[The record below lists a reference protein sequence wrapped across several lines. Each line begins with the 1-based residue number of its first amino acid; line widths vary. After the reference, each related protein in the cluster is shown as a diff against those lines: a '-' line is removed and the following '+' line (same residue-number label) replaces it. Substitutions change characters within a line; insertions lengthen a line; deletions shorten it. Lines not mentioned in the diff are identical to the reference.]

1 MPNSPL
7 SKPPKRRWRR
17 WLLRLFLAGVA
28 ALVLAAV
35 FHEAL
40 LRAVLRHGGPMGA
53 EMAGVKLTWEV
64 EGSVMRDLKLTN
76 IAASGLMIE
85 KATVGEFSAVY
96 DAHAALTDVVK
107 RIALKQVDAV
117 VDLRKV
123 PKSETVPEKPVETS
137 KEPPPL
143 VWPEVID
150 IENVNASVTLADG
163 KVVTIRGLTLRIGEG
178 MPGVFE
184 CAEFKL
190 EPGDLR
196 VAGVKAEVEWKKHH
210 VSIRFVDLPYDTKL
224 SSLDLDI
231 RGYQN
236 GDVKL
241 TAHAFRKTAR
251 LDVYSEVK
259 DIWGESA
266 EINGLVQLVDVVG
279 EELSGLP
286 FNLPEGVNF
295 ERAGVH
301 LRAEG
306 KLKQFN
312 ELKVN
317 GGLGVTDVRAAGVML
332 DRVSAV
338 FAVKDG
344 VAHVSEARVLRGVNE
359 VVASVEAKLAE
370 EVMKSPWKAALKA
383 KMADVTQFLVK
394 PPPVMGVVEIS
405 ASAEGVGAT
414 PVKAEAQVDGSE
426 LGFERYQL
434 PKLAV
439 DVAMDGKEAKVN
451 VPALMLGDGNQI
463 DLKASMRME
472 DDMPVTAEWKMAVD
486 DPALLMKT
494 LNLPPLEQSVTA
506 KLSTTGKATL
516 RVNDPMNVEAEMMLS
531 VKDGRLGEAPLP
543 VVEMKAAVAKGE
555 AVVESCRVLV
565 DERNHVELKGTAGLR
580 EPWRFGLDGV
590 VEMPELKAL
599 NTLLAAF
606 KAPVIESGA
615 LMAKLDVSGDAKP
628 WRGEGNVTLEAKAVK
643 VAGMPEAADVAL
655 KMAFEGTT
663 ATMESLQAVVGPWK
677 LITKGVVNETSAD
690 LSELS
695 LHQKDRQLL
704 SGHAK
709 AAFDLSALDVVL
721 NAKDLPVHEVA
732 AAAGVKDMPP
742 AILNTEIAVRGLE
755 DAEVKVNLK
764 DVKAPGLPKGFSPA
778 AVDVLTVLRGGKLV
792 VEAKVDQKPLQPL
805 LMKAEAPVV
814 IRDLMAKPALAADLP
829 IKATLDL
836 AESDLSFVRDFAPEL
851 LRSVPAKMRLN
862 AKVGG
867 TVKAPLVDS
876 ALDVDVPEVV
886 FASADLPSVREVKVR
901 VRTHDRTVRLEEV
914 SALLAGGHVKL
925 GGAVDVAKTD
935 DPRFDLKLEAR
946 EALVFRNPT
955 SSLRANADIACSGGL
970 KAAKVSGVVEAVRGR
985 IFQEVN
991 LLPNV
996 MGVIKQGE
1004 KLPPPP
1010 ASTSKSVQKVE
1021 LPPMLKDWSFDV
1033 KVRTRDPVLLA
1044 GNLVNGAI
1052 SADVKLGG
1060 TGAKPLLTGFAN
1072 VDRLII
1078 KLPFSLLKITKGV
1091 VTMNPENPFAP
1102 KLDVR
1107 GESRVGSTDI
1117 SLYVYG
1123 EATNPKTRFTS
1134 SPPMSEADIV
1144 TMLGTGM
1151 TLGGDNAQM
1160 ASEAMARAAFLV
1172 VSETW
1177 RKLFNSEKKVSDEPP
1192 KLHMTFNPSGGD
1204 RANDS
1209 MQAMYE
1215 LTPKV
1220 RFTGRFMQSGR
1231 MKALLGYVL
1240 RFGKAARA
1248 VEEQQ

>member
-1 MPNSPL
+1 
-7 SKPPKRRWRR
+7 
-17 WLLRLFLAGVA
+17 LLRLFLAGVA

-35 FHEAL
+35 FHETL
-40 LRAVLRHGGPMGA
+40 LRALLRHGGPMGA

-76 IAASGLMIE
+76 IVASGLMIE
-85 KATVGEFSAVY
+85 KASVGEFSAAY
-96 DAHAALTDVVK
+96 DPRADLTEVVK
-107 RIALKQVDAV
+107 HIAVKDVDAV
-117 VDLRKV
+117 VDLRKQPAV
-123 PKSETVPEKPVETS
+123 EPEASKPTATS

-143 VWPEVID
+143 VWPQVID
-150 IENVNASVTLADG
+150 MENVNASVTLADG
-163 KVVTIRGLTLRIGEG
+163 KLLTIRGLTLRIGEG

-184 CAEFKL
+184 CAEFKM

-196 VAGVKAEVEWKKHH
+196 VADVKAEVQWTRRELT
-210 VSIRFVDLPYDTKL
+210 IRGLDLPYGAKL
-224 SSLDLDI
+224 GALTVDL
-231 RGYQN
+231 REWEKCAAS
-236 GDVKL
+236 VKL
-241 TAHAFRKTAR
+241 AAG
-251 LDVYSEVK
+251 L
-259 DIWGESA
+259 GSA
-266 EINGLVQLVDVVG
+266 SVMLEALATGIFGGGMHIGADLKVNHFTSNDWKM
-279 EELSGLP
+279 
-286 FNLPEGVNF
+286 PEGVTFGPVNA
-295 ERAGVH
+295 ELH
-301 LRAEG
+301 AEG
-306 KLKQFN
+306 DPARPM
-312 ELKVN
+312 EMAVN
-317 GGLGVTDVRAAGVML
+317 GRLGVADIQAAGAML
-332 DRVSAV
+332 DSITTSFSVQNGLAR
-338 FAVKDG
+338 
-344 VAHVSEARVLRGVNE
+344 VSEAKLLRGSNE
-359 VVASVEAKLAE
+359 VVANVEARLAQD
-370 EVMKSPWKAALKA
+370 VMKSSWTANLGA
-383 KMADVTQFLVK
+383 KVADVTQLLAK
-394 PPPVMGVVEIS
+394 PPPVKGHVAIT

-414 PVKAEAQVDGSE
+414 PTKAMAHVEGSD
-426 LGFERYQL
+426 LAFERYTL

-439 DVAMDGKEAKVN
+439 DVALDGRAATIS
-451 VPALMLGDGNQI
+451 VPALTLGEGNRV
-463 DLKASMRME
+463 DLLAAMTMQ
-472 DDMPVTAEWKMAVD
+472 DDMPVTAEWKVAVD
-486 DPALLMKT
+486 DPVLLMKT
-494 LNLPPLEQSVTA
+494 LNLPPLGKPVTA
-506 KLSTTGKATL
+506 KLRTSGKAAL
-516 RVNDPMNVEAEMMLS
+516 RVNDPMNVEADFTLS
-531 VKDGRLGEAPLP
+531 VKDGRFGEAPLP
-543 VVEMKAAVAKGE
+543 LVDLKAFVSKGE
-555 AVVESCRVLV
+555 AVVEDCRVVV
-565 DERNHVELKGTAGLR
+565 DERNSVNLKGKARLLA
-580 EPWRFGLDGV
+580 PFGFDLDGEV
-590 VEMPELKAL
+590 KMPELKVL

-606 KAPVIESGA
+606 QAPPIESGGVQA
-615 LMAKLDVSGDAKP
+615 TLDVHGDASP
-628 WRGEGNVTLEAKAVK
+628 WRGEGQVTLNAAKVK
-643 VAGMPEAADVAL
+643 IASMPDAADLAM
-655 KMAFEGTT
+655 KTSFAGTT
-663 ATMESLQAVVGPWK
+663 ATIEAMQAVLGPWK
-677 LITKGVVNETSAD
+677 LVTKGVVTDKEANM
-690 LSELS
+690 SELGFW
-695 LHQKDRQLL
+695 QKDCQIM

-721 NAKDLPVHEVA
+721 SAKDLPVHEVA
-732 AAAGVKDMPP
+732 AAAGVKDVPP
-742 AILNTEIAVRGLE
+742 AILSTEIAVRGLE
-755 DAEVKVNLK
+755 DAEVKLNVR
-764 DVKAPGLPKGFSPA
+764 DAKAPGLPKGFSPA
-778 AVDVLTVLRGGKLV
+778 ALDVLTVLKGGKLV
-792 VEAKVDQKPLQPL
+792 VDAKVDQKPLQPL
-805 LMKAEAPVV
+805 LMNAEAPVV

-829 IKATLDL
+829 IMATLDL

-851 LRSVPAKMRLN
+851 LRAVPAKMRLK

-886 FASADLPSVREVKVR
+886 FASADLPSVREVKLR
-901 VRTHDRTVRLEEV
+901 VRTHDRTVWLEEV
-914 SALLAGGHVKL
+914 SALLAGGRVKL
-925 GGAVDVAKTD
+925 GGTVEVAKPD

-955 SSLRANADIACSGGL
+955 SSLRANADIVCSGGL

-1010 ASTSKSVQKVE
+1010 ASTAKSVQKVE

-1072 VDRLII
+1072 VDRLLI

-1123 EATNPKTRFTS
+1123 DATNPKTRFTS

-1160 ASEAMARAAFLV
+1160 ASEAMTRAAFLV

-1215 LTPKV
+1215 VTPKV

-1240 RFGKAARA
+1240 KFGKAARA
-1248 VEEQQ
+1248 VEEQP

>member
-1 MPNSPL
+1 VPETSPK
-7 SKPPKRRWRR
+7 SKRRWLG
-17 WLLRLFLAGVA
+17 WLLRLSAAGVLLLA
-28 ALVLAAV
+28 VAAV

-40 LRAVLRHGGPMGA
+40 LRALLRHGGPVGA
-53 EMAGVKLTWEV
+53 EMAGVRLTWEV

-76 IAASGLMIE
+76 ITASGLMIE
-85 KATVGEFSAVY
+85 KAAVGEFSAAY
-96 DAHAALTDVVK
+96 DARAALTDVVK
-107 RIALKQVDAV
+107 RIALRNVEAV
-117 VDLRKV
+117 VDLRKL
-123 PKSETVPEKPVETS
+123 PKSETVQEKPVEAS

-150 IENVNASVTLADG
+150 IENANASVTLADG
-163 KVVTIRGLTLRIGEG
+163 KVLTIRGLTLRIGEG

-184 CAEFKL
+184 CAEFKM

-196 VAGVKAEVEWKKHH
+196 VAGVKAAVEWKKRELT
-210 VSIRFVDLPYDTKL
+210 IRGLDLPYGAKLGALTVDLREWEKDAASVKVEAGLGNASVMVEALATGIFGGALQTKA
-224 SSLDLDI
+224 
-231 RGYQN
+231 
-236 GDVKL
+236 DVKVANF
-241 TAHAFRKTAR
+241 TSQDWKMP
-251 LDVYSEVK
+251 E
-259 DIWGESA
+259 
-266 EINGLVQLVDVVG
+266 GLVFG
-279 EELSGLP
+279 P
-286 FNLPEGVNF
+286 VNA
-295 ERAGVH
+295 EVH
-301 LRAEG
+301 AEG
-306 KLKQFN
+306 DPTMPMKLRVDG
-312 ELKVN
+312 KVD
-317 GGLGVTDVRAAGVML
+317 VTDVRAAGAIL

-338 FAVKDG
+338 FGVKDG
-344 VAHVSEARVLRGVNE
+344 VAQVSEAKVLRGVNE
-359 VVASVEAKLAE
+359 VVASMEAKLAE
-370 EVMKSPWKAALKA
+370 DVMKSPWKAALKA
-383 KMADVTQFLVK
+383 KMADVTQLLVK
-394 PPPVMGVVEIS
+394 PPPVKGVVEIS

-439 DVAMDGKEAKVN
+439 DVAMDGKEAKVT
-451 VPALMLGDGNQI
+451 VPALMVGDGNQI
-463 DLKASMRME
+463 DLKAAMRME
-472 DDMPVTAEWKMAVD
+472 DDMPVTAEWKVAVD
-486 DPALLMKT
+486 DPMLLMKT
-494 LNLPPLEQSVTA
+494 LNLPPLEQPVTA
-506 KLSTTGKATL
+506 KLSTTGKAAL
-516 RVNDPMNVEAEMMLS
+516 RVNDLMNAEAEMMLS
-531 VKDGRLGEAPLP
+531 VKDGRFGEAPLP
-543 VVEMKAAVAKGE
+543 VVELKAAVTKGE
-555 AVVESCRVLV
+555 AVVESCRVIV
-565 DERNHVELKGTAGLR
+565 DARNRVELKGTAGLK
-580 EPWRFGLDGV
+580 EPWRFGVDGV

-615 LMAKLDVSGDAKP
+615 LNAKLDVSGDAKP

-655 KMAFEGTT
+655 ETAFEGTT
-663 ATMESLQAVVGPWK
+663 ATMESLQAVLGPWK
-677 LITKGVVNETSAD
+677 LMTKGVVNEVSAD

-732 AAAGVKDMPP
+732 VAAGVKDVPP

-755 DAEVKVNLK
+755 DAEVKLNVK

-778 AVDVLTVLRGGKLV
+778 AVDVLTVLKGGKLV
-792 VEAKVDQKPLQPL
+792 VDAKVDQKPLQPL

-836 AESDLSFVRDFAPEL
+836 ADSDLSFVRDFAPEL

-876 ALDVDVPEVV
+876 ALNVDVPEVV

-914 SALLAGGHVKL
+914 SALLAGGRVKL
-925 GGAVDVAKTD
+925 GGSVDVAKPD

-955 SSLRANADIACSGGL
+955 SSLRANADIVCSGGL

-1010 ASTSKSVQKVE
+1010 ASTAKSAQKVE
-1021 LPPMLKDWSFDV
+1021 LPPLLKDWSFDL

-1072 VDRLII
+1072 VDRLLI

-1091 VTMNPENPFAP
+1091 VTMNSENPFAP

-1160 ASEAMARAAFLV
+1160 ASEAMTRAAFLV

-1248 VEEQQ
+1248 MEEEVAR

>member
-1 MPNSPL
+1 M
-7 SKPPKRRWRR
+7 
-17 WLLRLFLAGVA
+17 LA
-28 ALVLAAV
+28 LAAV
-35 FHEAL
+35 FHEAM
-40 LRAVLRHGGPMGA
+40 LRMVLQHGGPLGA
-53 EMAGVKLTWEV
+53 EMAGVNLTWQV
-64 EGSVMRDLKLTN
+64 EGNVTRDLKLSN

-85 KATVGEFSAVY
+85 KATVGEFSASY
-96 DAHAALTDVVK
+96 DARAALTDVVK
-107 RIALKQVDAV
+107 RIALRNVQAV
-117 VDLRKV
+117 VDLRKL
-123 PKSETVPEKPVETS
+123 PKTDKAPEKPIS

-150 IENVNASVTLADG
+150 IENVNAQVTLGDG
-163 KVVTIRGLTLRIGEG
+163 KVLTIRGLTLRIGEG
-178 MPGVFE
+178 MPGVLE
-184 CAEFKL
+184 CTEFQL
-190 EPGDLR
+190 QPGDLHVTGLKAKVEWR
-196 VAGVKAEVEWKKHH
+196 RRELTIRGLSLPYGAHLAALTMDLREWEKDAASIKAAAGLGDASVMVEALVEGIFGGALRTKAKIKVANFTSQDWQMPDGVAFGPVNAEV
-210 VSIRFVDLPYDTKL
+210 
-224 SSLDLDI
+224 
-231 RGYQN
+231 
-236 GDVKL
+236 
-241 TAHAFRKTAR
+241 
-251 LDVYSEVK
+251 
-259 DIWGESA
+259 
-266 EINGLVQLVDVVG
+266 
-279 EELSGLP
+279 
-286 FNLPEGVNF
+286 
-295 ERAGVH
+295 
-301 LRAEG
+301 RAEG
-306 KLKQFN
+306 DPTMPMKLGVEGQ
-312 ELKVN
+312 LV
-317 GGLGVTDVRAAGVML
+317 VTDVRAAGAML
-332 DRVSAV
+332 DHISAV
-338 FAVKDG
+338 FSVKDG
-344 VAHVSEARVLRGVNE
+344 LARVSEVKVLRGVNE

-370 EVMKSPWKAALKA
+370 DVMKSPWKALLQA
-383 KMADVTQFLVK
+383 KVADVTQFLVK
-394 PPPVMGVVEIS
+394 PPPVKGVVEVS
-405 ASAEGVGAT
+405 ANAEGVGAT
-414 PVKAEAQVDGSE
+414 PVRAEARVEGRE

-434 PKLAV
+434 PKLALE
-439 DVAMDGKEAKVN
+439 VALDDKEAKVT
-451 VPALMLGDGNQI
+451 VPALMLGAGNQI

-472 DDMPVTAEWKMAVD
+472 DDMPVTAEWKMVLN
-486 DPALLMKT
+486 DPALLMRT
-494 LNLPPLEQSVTA
+494 LNLPPLEPPLA
-506 KLSTTGKATL
+506 ARMSTMGKAAL
-516 RVNDPMNVEAEMMLS
+516 RVNDLMNAEADVTLS

-543 VVEMKAAVAKGE
+543 VVELKAAVAKGE
-555 AVVESCRVLV
+555 AVVESCRVMV
-565 DERNHVELKGTAGLR
+565 DAQNRVELKGRAGLK
-580 EPWRFGLDGV
+580 EPWRFDVNGL

-599 NTLLAAF
+599 NTLLVAF

-615 LMAKLDVSGDAKP
+615 LLAKLDVHGDAKP
-628 WRGEGNVTLEAKAVK
+628 WRGEGHVTLDAKAVK

-655 KMAFEGTT
+655 KTAFAGTT
-663 ATMESLQAVVGPWK
+663 ATMESLQAVLGPWK
-677 LITKGVVNETSAD
+677 LRTKGVVNETSAD

-721 NAKDLPVHEVA
+721 SAKELPVHEVA
-732 AAAGVKDMPP
+732 EAAGVKGLPP
-742 AILNTEIAVRGLE
+742 AVLNTEIAVRGLE
-755 DAEVKVNLK
+755 DAEVKVSLR
-764 DVKAPGLPKGFSPA
+764 DVKAPGLPKGFSAA
-778 AVDVLTVLRGGKLV
+778 AVDVLTVLKGGKLV
-792 VEAKVDQKPLQPL
+792 VDAKVDQKPLQPL
-805 LMKAEAPVV
+805 LIKAEASLV
-814 IRDLMAKPALAADLP
+814 IRDWMANPAMAADLP
-829 IKATLDL
+829 VKATLEL
-836 AESDLSFVRDFAPEL
+836 AESDLSFVHDFAPEL
-851 LRSVPAKMRLN
+851 LRSVPAKMRLK
-862 AKVGG
+862 AAVSG
-867 TVKAPLVDS
+867 TMRAPLVDS
-876 ALDVDVPEVV
+876 ALDVDVPEVN
-886 FASADLPSVREVKVR
+886 FASADLPSVREVKMR

-914 SALLAGGHVKL
+914 SALLAGGRVKL
-925 GGAVDVAKTD
+925 GGSVEVAKPE

-1010 ASTSKSVQKVE
+1010 ASTAKAVEKME
-1021 LPPMLKDWSFDV
+1021 LPPALKDWGFDV

-1044 GNLVNGAI
+1044 GNLVNGAV
-1052 SADVKLGG
+1052 SAEIKLGG

-1072 VDRLII
+1072 VDRLLI

-1123 EATNPKTRFTS
+1123 DAANPKTRFTS
-1134 SPPMSEADIV
+1134 SPPLSEADIV

-1240 RFGKAARA
+1240 KFGKAARA
-1248 VEEQQ
+1248 VEEQP

>member
-1 MPNSPL
+1 M
-7 SKPPKRRWRR
+7 
-17 WLLRLFLAGVA
+17 
-28 ALVLAAV
+28 LVLAVV
-35 FHEAL
+35 FREAL
-40 LRAVLRHGGPMGA
+40 LRALLQHGGPRGA
-53 EMAGVKLTWEV
+53 EMAGVKLSWQV
-64 EGSVMRDLKLTN
+64 EGSVMRDLKLTD
-76 IAASGLMIE
+76 ITASGLMID
-85 KATVGEFSAVY
+85 KASVGEFSAAY
-96 DAHAALTDVVK
+96 DARAEMEDIVK
-107 RIALKQVDAV
+107 RIALKNVEAV
-117 VDLRKV
+117 VDLRKL
-123 PKSETVPEKPVETS
+123 PKSETVVEPPKTAS
-137 KEPPPL
+137 KKPPPL
-143 VWPEVID
+143 VWPSVID

-163 KVVTIRGLTLRIGEG
+163 RLLTVRGLTLRIGEG

-196 VAGVKAEVEWKKHH
+196 VAGVKAGVQWKKRELTI
-210 VSIRFVDLPYDTKL
+210 SGLDLPYGARLGALTI
-224 SSLDLDI
+224 DL
-231 RGYQN
+231 REWEKEAAS
-236 GDVKL
+236 VKL
-241 TAHAFRKTAR
+241 EAGIGKAAVMVEALAR
-251 LDVYSEVK
+251 GIFSGALQTKADVSVTNFTSQDWKMPDGVSFGPVEVK
-259 DIWGESA
+259 
-266 EINGLVQLVDVVG
+266 
-279 EELSGLP
+279 
-286 FNLPEGVNF
+286 
-295 ERAGVH
+295 VH
-301 LRAEG
+301 AEG
-306 KLKQFN
+306 DPTKPMHLSVDGQ
-312 ELKVN
+312 VS
-317 GGLGVTDVRAAGVML
+317 VTDVRATGAML

-338 FAVKDG
+338 FGVKDG
-344 VAHVSEARVLRGVNE
+344 IARVSEAKVVRGSNE

-370 EVMKSPWKAALKA
+370 EVMKSPWKAEVRARI
-383 KMADVTQFLVK
+383 ADVTQLLAK
-394 PPPVMGVVEIS
+394 PPPVKGLIEMQS
-405 ASAEGVGAT
+405 SAEGIGAT
-414 PVKAEAQVDGSE
+414 PVKASAQVRGTE
-426 LGFERYQL
+426 LGFESYRL
-434 PKLAV
+434 LKLAV
-439 DVAMDGKEAKVN
+439 EVSLDGKAAKVS
-451 VPALMLGDGNQI
+451 VPALMLGEGNRV
-463 DLKASMRME
+463 DLNAAMTMQDE
-472 DDMPVTAEWKMAVD
+472 MPVTAEWSVAVD

-494 LNLPPLEQSVTA
+494 VNLPPLAQPVAA
-506 KLSTTGKATL
+506 KLRTSGKTSL
-516 RVNDPMNVEAEMMLS
+516 KLNDPMNAEAQVEVS
-531 VKDGRLGEAPLP
+531 VKEARLGEAPLP
-543 VVEMKAAVAKGE
+543 AVEMKAAVAKGE
-555 AVVESCRVLV
+555 AVVESCRVIV
-565 DERNHVELKGTAGLR
+565 DERNRVELKGQAGLK
-580 EPWRFGLDGV
+580 EPWQFGVEGV
-590 VEMPELKAL
+590 VEMPVLKAL

-606 KAPVIESGA
+606 KAPVIESGG
-615 LMAKLDVSGDAKP
+615 LMTKLDVRGDAKP
-628 WRGEGNVTLEAKAVK
+628 WRGEGNVTLEAKSVK
-643 VAGMPEAADVAL
+643 VAGMPEAADVNL
-655 KMAFEGTT
+655 KTSFEGKT
-663 ATMESLQAVVGPWK
+663 ATMESLQAVLGPWK
-677 LITKGVVNETSAD
+677 LLTKGVVTDQRAD

-695 LHQKDRQLL
+695 FWQKDRQLM
-704 SGHAK
+704 SGHAR
-709 AAFDLSALDVVL
+709 ASFDLSALDVL
-721 NAKDLPVHEVA
+721 MQAKDLPVHEVA
-732 AAAGVKDMPP
+732 AAAGVKEVPA
-742 AILNTEIAVRGLE
+742 AILSTEIAVRGLE
-755 DAEVKVNLK
+755 DAEVKVNIK
-764 DVKAPGLPKGFSPA
+764 DVKAPGLPKSFSPA
-778 AVDVLTVLRGGKLV
+778 AMDVLTTLKGGKLV
-792 VEAKVDQKPLQPL
+792 VDAKVDQKPLQPL

-836 AESDLSFVRDFAPEL
+836 AESDLSFVRDLAPEL
-851 LRSVPAKMRLN
+851 LKAVPAKLRLN

-867 TVKAPLVDS
+867 TVKAPLIDS

-886 FASADLPSVREVKVR
+886 FASADLPSVRDVRVR
-901 VRTHDRTVRLEEV
+901 VRTQDRVVRLEDF
-914 SALLAGGHVKL
+914 SALLAGGRVRL
-925 GGAVDVAKTD
+925 GGSVDVAKPD

-955 SSLRANADIACSGGL
+955 SSLRANADIACVGGL

-1010 ASTSKSVQKVE
+1010 VSTSKSVQKVE
-1021 LPPMLKDWSFDV
+1021 LPPMLKDWSFDLKV
-1033 KVRTRDPVLLA
+1033 KTRDPVLLA

-1072 VDRLII
+1072 VDRLLL

-1160 ASEAMARAAFLV
+1160 ASEAMTRAAFLV

-1248 VEEQQ
+1248 VEEEVAR

>member
-1 MPNSPL
+1 
-7 SKPPKRRWRR
+7 
-17 WLLRLFLAGVA
+17 LLRLFLAGLVM
-28 ALVLAAV
+28 LVLAAV

-40 LRAVLRHGGPMGA
+40 LLALLRHGGPVGA

-85 KATVGEFSAVY
+85 KAKVGEFSAAY
-96 DAHAALTDVVK
+96 DPRAALTDVVK

-117 VDLRKV
+117 VDLRKL
-123 PKSETVPEKPVETS
+123 PKSEALPEKPVEAS
-137 KEPPPL
+137 QEPPPL

-163 KVVTIRGLTLRIGEG
+163 KLLTIRGLTLRIGAG

-196 VAGVKAEVEWKKHH
+196 VAGVKAAVEWKKRELT
-210 VSIRFVDLPYDTKL
+210 IRGLDLPYGAKLGALTVDLREWEEDSASVKVAAGLGNASVMVAALAKGIFGGALQTKAEM
-224 SSLDLDI
+224 S
-231 RGYQN
+231 
-236 GDVKL
+236 VKNF
-241 TAHAFRKTAR
+241 TSQDWKM
-251 LDVYSEVK
+251 
-259 DIWGESA
+259 
-266 EINGLVQLVDVVG
+266 
-279 EELSGLP
+279 
-286 FNLPEGVNF
+286 PEGVAFGPVNA
-295 ERAGVH
+295 EVH
-301 LRAEG
+301 AEG
-306 KLKQFN
+306 DPTMPMKLRVDGQFD
-312 ELKVN
+312 VA
-317 GGLGVTDVRAAGVML
+317 DVRAAGAML
-332 DRVSAV
+332 DRISAV
-338 FAVKDG
+338 FVVKDG
-344 VAHVSEARVLRGVNE
+344 VAQVSEAKVLRGVNE

-370 EVMKSPWKAALKA
+370 DVMKSPWKAVVKA
-383 KMADVTQFLVK
+383 KVADVTQLLVK
-394 PPPVMGVVEIS
+394 PPPAKGVVEVN
-405 ASAEGVGAT
+405 ASAEGIGAT
-414 PVKAEAQVDGSE
+414 PVKAEAQVNGRE
-426 LGFERYQL
+426 LGFEQYQL
-434 PKLAV
+434 PKLAI
-439 DVAMDGKEAKVN
+439 DLALDGKDAKVT
-451 VPALMLGDGNQI
+451 VPALMIGAGNQI
-463 DLKASMRME
+463 DLKAAMRME
-472 DDMPVTAEWKMAVD
+472 DDMPVAAEWKVSVD

-494 LNLPPLEQSVTA
+494 LNLPPLEQPVTA
-506 KLSTTGKATL
+506 KVSTSGKAAL
-516 RVNDPMNVEAEMMLS
+516 RVNDPMNAEADVVLS
-531 VKDGRLGEAPLP
+531 VKDGRFGEAPLP
-543 VVEMKAAVAKGE
+543 VVEVKAAVSKGE
-555 AVVESCRVLV
+555 TVVESCRVIV
-565 DERNHVELKGTAGLR
+565 DERNRVELKGKAGLK
-580 EPWRFGLDGV
+580 EPWRFAVDGV

-615 LMAKLDVSGDAKP
+615 LNAKLDVRGDAKP
-628 WRGEGNVTLEAKAVK
+628 WRGEGNVSLDANAVK
-643 VAGMPEAADVAL
+643 VPGMPEAADVAL
-655 KMAFEGTT
+655 KTAFEGTT
-663 ATMESLQAVVGPWK
+663 ATMESLQAVLGPWK
-677 LITKGVVNETSAD
+677 LMTKGVVNEKSAD

-721 NAKDLPVHEVA
+721 SAKDLPVHEVA
-732 AAAGVKDMPP
+732 AAAGVKDVPP
-742 AILNTEIAVRGLE
+742 AVLSTEIAVRGLE
-755 DAEVKVNLK
+755 DAEVKLNVK

-778 AVDVLTVLRGGKLV
+778 AVDVLTLLKGGKLV
-792 VEAKVDQKPLQPL
+792 MDAKVDQKPLQPL

-851 LRSVPAKMRLN
+851 LRAVPAKMRLN
-862 AKVGG
+862 AKVAG

-876 ALDVDVPEVV
+876 ALDVDVPEVG

-901 VRTHDRTVRLEEV
+901 VRTHDRAVRLEEV

-925 GGAVDVAKTD
+925 GGSVDVAKTD

-1010 ASTSKSVQKVE
+1010 ASTAKSVQKVE

-1033 KVRTRDPVLLA
+1033 KVRTSDPVLLA

-1123 EATNPKTRFTS
+1123 EAANPKTRFTS

-1240 RFGKAARA
+1240 RFGMAARA
-1248 VEEQQ
+1248 VEEQP

>member
-1 MPNSPL
+1 
-7 SKPPKRRWRR
+7 
-17 WLLRLFLAGVA
+17 LLRLFLAGVVM
-28 ALVLAAV
+28 LVLAAV

-40 LRAVLRHGGPMGA
+40 LRALLQHGGPRGA
-53 EMAGVKLTWEV
+53 EMAGVKLSWQV
-64 EGSVMRDLKLTN
+64 EGSVTRDLKLTK

-85 KATVGEFSAVY
+85 KASVGEFSAAY
-96 DAHAALTDVVK
+96 DPRAELTEVVK
-107 RIALKQVDAV
+107 HIAVKDVDAV
-117 VDLRKV
+117 VDLRKL
-123 PKSETVPEKPVETS
+123 PAGEPEASKPTATS

-178 MPGVFE
+178 MRGVFE
-184 CAEFKL
+184 CAEFKV

-196 VAGVKAEVEWKKHH
+196 VAGVKAEVEWKKHELT
-210 VSIRFVDLPYDTKL
+210 IRGLDLPYGAKLGALTIDLREWEKDAASVKVAAGLGNASVMVEAFAAGIFGGALQTKA
-224 SSLDLDI
+224 
-231 RGYQN
+231 
-236 GDVKL
+236 DV
-241 TAHAFRKTAR
+241 
-251 LDVYSEVK
+251 SVK
-259 DIWGESA
+259 DFTSQDWKM
-266 EINGLVQLVDVVG
+266 
-279 EELSGLP
+279 
-286 FNLPEGVNF
+286 PEGVVFGPVNA
-295 ERAGVH
+295 EVH
-301 LRAEG
+301 AEG
-306 KLKQFN
+306 DPTKLMKLRVDGKL
-312 ELKVN
+312 EVA
-317 GGLGVTDVRAAGVML
+317 DVRAAGALL
-332 DRVSAV
+332 DRASAV

-344 VAHVSEARVLRGVNE
+344 IAQVSEAKVLRGVNE
-359 VVASVEAKLAE
+359 VVASVEGKLAE
-370 EVMKSPWKAALKA
+370 DVMKSPWKAVLKA
-383 KMADVTQFLVK
+383 KVADVTQLLVK
-394 PPPVMGVVEIS
+394 PPPVKGVVEIN
-405 ASAEGVGAT
+405 ASAEGIGAT
-414 PVKAEAQVDGSE
+414 PLKAEARVDGRE
-426 LGFERYQL
+426 LAFESYQL

-439 DVAMDGKEAKVN
+439 EVALDGKEAKVT
-451 VPALMLGDGNQI
+451 VPALMLGAGNQI
-463 DLKASMRME
+463 DLKAAMRME
-472 DDMPVTAEWKMAVD
+472 DDMPVTAEWKIAVD

-494 LNLPPLEQSVTA
+494 LNLPPLEKPVTA
-506 KLSTTGKATL
+506 KLSTSGKAAL
-516 RVNDPMNVEAEMMLS
+516 QVNDPQNADADFTLS
-531 VKDGRLGEAPLP
+531 VKDGRFGEAPLP
-543 VVEMKAAVAKGE
+543 VVELKALISKGA
-555 AVVESCRVLV
+555 AVVEDCHVVV
-565 DERNHVELKGTAGLR
+565 DARNSVELKGKASLR
-580 EPWRFGLDGV
+580 APFGFDLDGV
-590 VEMPELKAL
+590 VTMPELKVL

-606 KAPVIESGA
+606 QAPPLESGGVQA
-615 LMAKLDVSGDAKP
+615 TLDVRGDASP
-628 WRGEGNVTLEAKAVK
+628 WRGEGQVTLNAAKVK
-643 VAGMPEAADVAL
+643 IASIPEAADVVMKTSFA
-655 KMAFEGTT
+655 GTT
-663 ATMESLQAVVGPWK
+663 ATIESMQAVLGPWK
-677 LITKGVVNETSAD
+677 LVTQGVVTDKQAD
-690 LSELS
+690 MGELS
-695 LHQKDRQLL
+695 LWQKDRQLM
-704 SGHAK
+704 SGRAR
-709 AAFDLSALDVVL
+709 AAFDLSALDVLL

-732 AAAGVKDMPP
+732 AAAGVKDVPP
-742 AILNTEIAVRGLE
+742 AILGTEIVVRGLE
-755 DAEVKVNLK
+755 DAEVKLNVK

-778 AVDVLTVLRGGKLV
+778 AVDVLTVLKGGKLV
-792 VEAKVDQKPLQPL
+792 VDAKVDQKPLQPL

-814 IRDLMAKPALAADLP
+814 IRDLMAKPALASDLP
-829 IKATLDL
+829 IQATLDL

-886 FASADLPSVREVKVR
+886 YASADLPSVREVKVR

-914 SALLAGGHVKL
+914 SALLAGGRVKL
-925 GGAVDVAKTD
+925 GGSVEVAKPD

-955 SSLRANADIACSGGL
+955 SSLRANADIVCSGGL
-970 KAAKVSGVVEAVRGR
+970 KAATVSGVVEAVRGR

-1010 ASTSKSVQKVE
+1010 ASTAKSVQKVE

-1172 VSETW
+1172 ISETW